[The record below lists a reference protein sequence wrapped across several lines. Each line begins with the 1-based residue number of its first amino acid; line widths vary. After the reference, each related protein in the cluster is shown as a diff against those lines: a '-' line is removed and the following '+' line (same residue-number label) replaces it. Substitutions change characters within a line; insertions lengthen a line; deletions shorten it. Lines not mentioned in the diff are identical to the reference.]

1 MGPGSLQELPPMM
14 MMGSPIDME
23 ADFGFGPWE
32 DLHRNL
38 ERRVQRTAQQGALV
52 EQPARHAVGPVVQ
65 ELGPAIGNLLELFGN
80 DHSGHFGRSEGGFEV
95 DNDAEHHRFRITAL
109 LPGYQLDDGKE
120 GEAPLSVRVVGR
132 RTLVVSGTKHMG
144 KPGHGP
150 TITSTWQRSFS
161 LPKGADSS
169 KVEVTYKA
177 ADGNLTVAV
186 PLGNVTVGED
196 DEDEDDGDGLEGLPP
211 ALQAMR
217 QGLPAILQQL
227 AGGGRPRRG
236 GFMLPMASTGDLL
249 SDVFGQVGAL
259 HPRFHGPA
267 VGGRPVP
274 EDVDVNLVGCFA
286 ESQFAEAELKYYG
299 SQNGASFGPMFWHAR
314 DDGVPY
320 FAMARHDEPL
330 GHGFTFRTFAHDKEQ
345 PKWGVYDGCGA
356 PCNDDEARYCGC
368 AGEGNR
374 GFGSSECD
382 EGEKRF
388 AVYRIAPNRTL
399 APEVP
404 SLSNASNASGAANAT
419 SALAAASA
427 QHSRP
432 HWRLS

>member
-1 MGPGSLQELPPMM
+1 
-14 MMGSPIDME
+14 
-23 ADFGFGPWE
+23 
-32 DLHRNL
+32 
-38 ERRVQRTAQQGALV
+38 
-52 EQPARHAVGPVVQ
+52 
-65 ELGPAIGNLLELFGN
+65 
-80 DHSGHFGRSEGGFEV
+80 
-95 DNDAEHHRFRITAL
+95 
-109 LPGYQLDDGKE
+109 
-120 GEAPLSVRVVGR
+120 
-132 RTLVVSGTKHMG
+132 
-144 KPGHGP
+144 
-150 TITSTWQRSFS
+150 
-161 LPKGADSS
+161 
-169 KVEVTYKA
+169 
-177 ADGNLTVAV
+177 
-186 PLGNVTVGED
+186 
-196 DEDEDDGDGLEGLPP
+196 
-211 ALQAMR
+211 
-217 QGLPAILQQL
+217 
-227 AGGGRPRRG
+227 
-236 GFMLPMASTGDLL
+236 MLPMASTGDLL

-399 APEVP
+399 AEAAVP

-432 HWRLS
+432 HWRLSEEAGDVEKPSIEIVLPAGGEQVILESKGHQAVVINASDASAAPAPTTPQQAPSADAGAGAATSQASTATAAPAKVKLPMGVDPQSCDFQAPTGDADASQKVLKCKVDESEVRKIPIKVIDEL